1 MLISIVVGYYCL
13 EETHP
18 EKKASPASYMSTTTA
33 ETPLLATA
41 GATEHCGV
49 DLRAESYGT
58 FNTVDMTEQDS
69 WVVSADGSPRDS
81 ADTPIDQGCVF
92 TKRVVMLTVALGI
105 FTYHSMTYDHLLPI
119 FLQDER
125 VDVFTAARRSLF
137 DLPGGLGLSM
147 QAVGLIMSV
156 NGVIALV
163 IQGVV
168 FPVFASWLG
177 VWKLFVMVTLLH
189 PIAYFMVP
197 YLALLP
203 TDWLYTGIYVSLTV
217 RNFLSILA
225 YPVILILLKEATPSH
240 AVLGKVN
247 GLAASAGAAC
257 RTIAPPMAGY
267 LYSIGA
273 RQGFTA
279 LAWWGSGFVALMG
292 ALQCWFVEREKYRTT
307 HVQCVAAAFS
317 GEAPPV
323 QKTEVV
329 HITVD
334 DAAAAAEEYEFEV

>member
-1 MLISIVVGYYCL
+1 MVSIVVGYYHL

-18 EKKASPASYMSTTTA
+18 ERKASPAAYIDAATA

-69 WVVSADGSPRDS
+69 WAVSADGSPLTTRDTDE
-81 ADTPIDQGCVF
+81 AFPQRTF
-92 TKRVVMLTVALGI
+92 TRRVVMLTVALGI

-119 FLQDER
+119 FLQDDR
-125 VDVFTAARRSLF
+125 VVDLFASAGHASVF
-137 DLPGGLGLSM
+137 DLPGGLGLSL

-156 NGVIALV
+156 NGVIAMV
-163 IQGVV
+163 IQGLV

-177 VWKLFVMVTLLH
+177 VWRVFLLVTLLH
-189 PIAYFMVP
+189 PIAYFVVP

-203 TDWLYTGIYVSLTV
+203 ADWLYSGIYLALTI

-240 AVLGKVN
+240 SVLGKVN

-257 RTIAPPMAGY
+257 RTIAPPLAGY
-267 LYSIGA
+267 LYGVGS
-273 RQGFTA
+273 RHGFTG
-279 LAWWGSGFVALMG
+279 LAWWGSGLVAMIG
-292 ALQCWFVEREKYRTT
+292 AGQCWFVEREKYRTT

-317 GEAPPV
+317 GEPHAAP
-323 QKTEVV
+323 KNEVV
-329 HITVD
+329 HITVNEVGE
-334 DAAAAAEEYEFEV
+334 AADEV